1 MVSKDTRSIERDRLH
16 GTLVAQH
23 MPGPEAPRQRRA
35 LSHVP
40 GDIRVSGDP
49 ASATRL
55 RAAWLAARE
64 REPRL
69 LTHGF
74 HSYPAR
80 FHPLTV
86 RSLLAQHARPDALVC
101 DPFCGS
107 GTTLV
112 EALIAGARGVG
123 SDLNPLA
130 IELARVKALAPTTA
144 HLALPDELVA
154 RTKAV
159 AEESLA
165 RVKTRARTKTS
176 GEAWDDPQMY
186 APHVFRELVGLR
198 ELLDEPPVMGEKL
211 RRAALLC
218 FSAILIKV
226 SRQPSETGAG
236 VQERT
241 IGKGLPTR
249 LFSRKA
255 EELAQGWRELFAA
268 APANA
273 KNPSVYKA
281 DARRLRHL
289 ADGAVDIVVTSPP
302 YLGTYDYAEHHV
314 RRLGWLGLKAGA
326 LEHNELGARRR
337 SQTPKEAL
345 SRWQEELDA
354 VLAELARV
362 LAPSGAAFIVIGD
375 SRVGPER
382 VPGDLALRR
391 AAEHAKLR
399 VVAAAA
405 ESRRGARIEEY
416 LLELRHR

>member
-1 MVSKDTRSIERDRLH
+1 MRGSPPPKQ
-16 GTLVAQH
+16 A
-23 MPGPEAPRQRRA
+23 PAKPEPAKQRRA
-35 LSHVP
+35 LSHIP
-40 GDIRVSGDP
+40 GAIRLDGNAAA
-49 ASATRL
+49 ASRL
-55 RAAWLAARE
+55 RDAWMAARE
-64 REPRL
+64 TDART

-86 RSLLAQHARPDALVC
+86 RALITSYARPDALIC

-130 IELARVKALAPTTA
+130 LELARVKALAPTPA
-144 HLALPDELVA
+144 HLTLPDELVTRA
-154 RTKAV
+154 RAI

-165 RVKTRARTKTS
+165 RVKARARTQTS
-176 GEAWDDPQMY
+176 GEAWDDPRMY

-198 ELLDEPPVMGEKL
+198 ELFDEAPAMGDKL
-211 RRAALLC
+211 RRAVLLC

-226 SRQPSETGAG
+226 SRQSSETSGS
-236 VQERT
+236 VQERA

-249 LFSRKA
+249 LFARKA
-255 EELAQGWRELFAA
+255 EELAASWRELFAA
-268 APANA
+268 CPANA

-281 DARRLRHL
+281 DARRLRHVTD
-289 ADGAVDIVVTSPP
+289 ASVDLVVTSPP

-314 RRLGWLGLKAGA
+314 RRLGWLGLDGGA
-326 LEHNELGARRR
+326 LAHNELGARRHT
-337 SQTPKEAL
+337 QTPKDAL
-345 SRWQEELDA
+345 ARWQAELDA
-354 VLAELARV
+354 VVAEFARV
-362 LAPSGAAFIVIGD
+362 LAPNGAVFVVIGD

-391 AAEHAKLR
+391 AAEQSRLR
-399 VVAAAA
+399 VVASAA
-405 ESRRGARIEEY
+405 ESRRGARIEEH